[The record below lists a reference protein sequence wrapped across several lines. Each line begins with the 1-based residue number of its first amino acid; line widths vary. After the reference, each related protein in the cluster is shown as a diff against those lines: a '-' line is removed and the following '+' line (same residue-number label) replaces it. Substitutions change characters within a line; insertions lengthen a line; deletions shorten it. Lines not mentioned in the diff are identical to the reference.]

1 MLAYSSRWPLTEARW
16 WNLSGEPLK
25 STILLNEQLPVARRI
40 ENEKNGFRIAILNFT
55 EFINFSYEGQESVV
69 SVLSDYKIYEDVQRA
84 RDKGADMIIACPHWG
99 TEYQVYPDPEQ
110 SYYSQVMADAGVD
123 VIFGTHPHVPENVEV
138 LTGAEGNKC
147 VCFYS
152 NGNFVTANTTPDCM
166 LTGISEVT
174 LERDGFGNCRI
185 ASAQFLPAVVH
196 GDGGSGMTTY
206 LLSDWTD
213 EISDASWQPLSVD
226 WVKERFSEI
235 LGEGFD
241 PETCVY
247 TVDLGEDA

>member
-1 MLAYSSRWPLTEARW
+1 M
-16 WNLSGEPLK
+16 
-25 STILLNEQLPVARRI
+25 
-40 ENEKNGFRIAILNFT
+40 
-55 EFINFSYEGQESVV
+55 V

-166 LTGISEVT
+166 LTGLSEVT

-185 ASAQFLPAVVH
+185 ASASFLPAVVH
-196 GDGGSGMTTY
+196 GSDMTTY
-206 LLSDWTD
+206 LLRDYTD
-213 EISDASWQPLSVD
+213 ELAASNWQPALTRDFVCGHCAT
-226 WVKERFSEI
+226 V
-235 LGEGFD
+235 LGDGFD
-241 PETCVY
+241 PATGVY
-247 TVDLGEDA
+247 TVALPT